1 MADIGDGDQHD
12 MTAGNWR
19 HRHQVPA
26 QTGIVMIAGIGRI
39 DGDQRNGA
47 QIGSSARIDLA
58 WPPWLLDHRFGK
70 FGREC
75 RGREWRSG

>member
-1 MADIGDGDQHD
+1 MATSTTWPPVIG
-12 MTAGNWR
+12 
-19 HRHQVPA
+19 
-26 QTGIVMIAGIGRI
+26 GIVVRARPYRIVMVARVFRI

-47 QIGSSARIDLA
+47 QIGAAARIDRLGR
-58 WPPWLLDHRFGK
+58 LGFVDHRFGK